1 MSHKWIELQLLSD
14 SDARLPLE
22 QGEKISIP
30 VASIK
35 TVTGC
40 SEPMLGSGCIV
51 VLDTVAKNGGS
62 RLIRVREIYDDLQ
75 SRLLD
80 VSDWLEVD
88 VDVDVDVDVVN
99 DSASMLRD
107 LQAVCL
113 VRRSGIK
120 ALSQVI
126 DTFAGAHSQMTLDT
140 TADGGVAR
148 VMLLKQAYPDLVTAL
163 QQ

>member
-1 MSHKWIELQLLSD
+1 MPQKWIELQLLSD

-30 VASIK
+30 EASIK
-35 TVTGC
+35 TLTGY

-51 VLDTVAKNGGS
+51 SLDTVAKNTGS
-62 RLIRVREIYDDLQ
+62 RLIRVRETYDELQ
-75 SRLLD
+75 SQLSD
-80 VSDWLEVD
+80 ISDWIE
-88 VDVDVDVDVVN
+88 VDVVN

-107 LQAVCL
+107 LKTAAL

-126 DTFAGAHSQMTLDT
+126 GSFTGAHSQITLDT
-140 TADGGVAR
+140 SSEGGVAR
-148 VMLLKQAYPDLVTAL
+148 VLLLKQTYSDLVTAL
-163 QQ
+163 PK

>member
-1 MSHKWIELQLLSD
+1 MSQKWIELQLLSD

-22 QGEKISIP
+22 HGEKISIP
-30 VASIK
+30 EASIK
-35 TVTGC
+35 TVTGY

-51 VLDTVAKNGGS
+51 VLDTVARNGGS

-75 SRLLD
+75 SRL
-80 VSDWLEVD
+80 SDISQWIE
-88 VDVDVDVDVVN
+88 VDVVN

-107 LQAVCL
+107 LKAVCL

-126 DTFAGAHSQMTLDT
+126 DSFAGAHSQMTLDT
-140 TADGGVAR
+140 TSDGGLAR
-148 VMLLKQAYPDLVTAL
+148 ALLLKQAYADLVTAL
-163 QQ
+163 PK

>member
-1 MSHKWIELQLLSD
+1 MSQKWIELQLLSD

-30 VASIK
+30 ESSIK
-35 TVTGC
+35 TATGY

-51 VLDTVAKNGGS
+51 ALDTVARNGGS
-62 RLIRVREIYDDLQ
+62 RLIRVSETYDELQ
-75 SRLLD
+75 SRL
-80 VSDWLEVD
+80 VD
-88 VDVDVDVDVVN
+88 ISEWIEVDVVN

-107 LQAVCL
+107 LKTVGL

-126 DTFAGAHSQMTLDT
+126 GSFTGAHSQVTLDT
-140 TADGGVAR
+140 FSEGGVAR
-148 VMLLKQAYPDLVTAL
+148 VLLLKQAYADLVTAL
-163 QQ
+163 PNGNAHAI